1 MKKKDE
7 RITRIL
13 GLGFDNEDGHVRITR
28 GKNFDI
34 LMGSERTHEQMQ
46 ELCIKLNEK
55 LDRKG
60 KSLAGLSRKELFDLL
75 ADGG

>member
-1 MKKKDE
+1 MKKNEE

-13 GLGFDNEDGHVRITR
+13 GLGLDNEDGHVRVTR

-34 LMGSERTHEQMQ
+34 FLGSEQTHERMQ
-46 ELCIKLNEK
+46 DLCMRLNEK

-60 KSLAGLSRKELFDLL
+60 KALAGLSRQELMDLL
-75 ADGG
+75 SGC